1 MALAHSPKII
11 TDGLVLCLDAGNT
24 KSYPGSGTTWTDLSG
39 NGNNASLSNITYSS
53 SNRTLQFNGST
64 STAFVSSFTPPRS
77 AHTIIIW
84 AKSSV
89 ALNNTTSSATRKTLF
104 KNGTSWNPGLWI
116 NGQIIRPHMPPE
128 YRDKTISYRPFTD
141 WFSLGQ
147 IWDGNDVY
155 TIDNNLVTLDTL
167 RSSSYSQTNQ
177 DGMSIGYESGTTAYT
192 WNGEIA
198 IFQIYNRALTAEEIQ
213 QNFNALRGRFG
224 I

>member
-1 MALAHSPKII
+1 MGASAGPDII
-11 TDGLVLCLDAGNT
+11 DDGLVLALDAADRN
-24 KSYPGSGTTWTDLSG
+24 SYPGSGTTWYDLSG
-39 NGNNASLSNITYSS
+39 NGYNASLSNVTYSS

-89 ALNNTTSSATRKTLF
+89 ALADTLIATDRKTIF
-104 KNGTSWNPGLWI
+104 KNGSQWNPGLWMT
-116 NGQIIRPHMPPE
+116 GRRIRPHIPPE
-128 YRDKTISYRPFTD
+128 YRDKFITYNPFTN
-141 WFSLGQ
+141 WFSVGQ
-147 IWDGNDVY
+147 VWDGNDVY
-155 TIDNNLVTLDTL
+155 TILDSSVTLDTL
-167 RSSSYSQTNQ
+167 QSSSYVQSSV

-198 IFQIYNRALTAEEIQ
+198 LFQIYNKALTASEIQ